1 MRCCLPIALS
11 SSSLSRMCLS
21 SNTAIK
27 VLPEPANCQ
36 NTDCLRV
43 FLSVHTGIKYGY
55 CVLLLS
61 SFEQLDLVFS
71 WVSNNHTRILFCNE
85 AAD

>member
-1 MRCCLPIALS
+1 MRCCLPVALS

-36 NTDCLRV
+36 NTDCLRMSN
-43 FLSVHTGIKYGY
+43 SVHTSIKYSY

-61 SFEQLDLVFS
+61 FFEQLYLVFS
-71 WVSNNHTRILFCNE
+71 WVSNNDTRILFCNE